1 MFLSKLRARLGM
13 FGFGVGQSGSGENKE
28 NDDSPPRLMP
38 PWLKRQRVSPVLQ
51 VRSLDLGL
59 LSPQTAA
66 RGQGLLNETLAAR
79 MPSIEENKHTQ
90 TVKIIR

>member
-1 MFLSKLRARLGM
+1 MFLSTLRARLGM

-28 NDDSPPRLMP
+28 NDDSPPRQTP

-51 VRSLDLGL
+51 VRSLNLGL
-59 LSPQTAA
+59 VSPQT
-66 RGQGLLNETLAAR
+66 GQGLLDETLAR
-79 MPSIEENKHTQ
+79 MPSTEENKHTQ